1 MENRRPLDYEALYD
15 RLLERGE
22 TLHRSNQKRIRIGLI
37 FLAVFTVG
45 MILVRWATGSDRV
58 VFMVLWVVGMFAAS
72 IYLISVEYIDSSL
85 QKTLEEVTERETE
98 FGELLPDTE
107 EVREKIYE
115 RISEIQTEHRSR
127 LHGGAAAGVETGVG
141 TGAAAGAEAGDSGAA
156 PEAGSEE
163 GGVER

>member
-1 MENRRPLDYEALYD
+1 MTNKQDLNYEALYE

-22 TLHRSNQKRIRIGLI
+22 ALHRNNQKRIRIGLI

-58 VFMVLWVVGMFAAS
+58 VFMVLWVVGMFATS

-85 QKTLEEVTERETE
+85 NKTLEEVTERETE

-107 EVREKIYE
+107 EVRERIHE
-115 RISEIQTEHRSR
+115 RLTEFQNEHRGLQAR
-127 LHGGAAAGVETGVG
+127 ADETAADAE
-141 TGAAAGAEAGDSGAA
+141 AEAEAGEAA
-156 PEAGSEE
+156 ETAADVEAAESEGDE
-163 GGVER
+163 

>member
-1 MENRRPLDYEALYD
+1 MENRRPLDYEALYA

-22 TLHRSNQKRIRIGLI
+22 ALHRSNQKRIRIGLI

-45 MILVRWATGSDRV
+45 MILVRLATGSDRV

-127 LHGGAAAGVETGVG
+127 LHGGAAASAETGAE
-141 TGAAAGAEAGDSGAA
+141 TGDAA
-156 PEAGSEE
+156 PAAGSEE
-163 GGVER
+163 GGVEQ

>member
-1 MENRRPLDYEALYD
+1 MENRRPLDYEALYA

-22 TLHRSNQKRIRIGLI
+22 ALHRSNQKRIRIGLI

-127 LHGGAAAGVETGVG
+127 LHGGAAAG
-141 TGAAAGAEAGDSGAA
+141 AEAGDSGAA
-156 PEAGSEE
+156 PASGSEE
-163 GGVER
+163 GGVEQ

>member
-45 MILVRWATGSDRV
+45 MILVRLATGSDRV

-107 EVREKIYE
+107 EGREKIYE

-127 LHGGAAAGVETGVG
+127 LHGGAAASAE
-141 TGAAAGAEAGDSGAA
+141 AGAETGDAA
-156 PEAGSEE
+156 PAAGSEE
-163 GGVER
+163 GGVEQ